1 MFRRRESV
9 PFAFVAE
16 ADRFR
21 SNVTPPPR
29 PRATPS
35 QIAGR
40 TLITLTIVAGFV
52 GSLMFGLPALESG
65 PRTAQQ
71 TQQTQQSEASDGR

>member
-9 PFAFVAE
+9 PFSFVAE

-29 PRATPS
+29 ERAS
-35 QIAGR
+35 LSEKAGR
-40 TLITLTIVAGFV
+40 TLTGLVVIAGLA
-52 GSLMFGLPALESG
+52 GSLLLGLPALG
-65 PRTAQQ
+65 PEQSPLHNQQAEAAQ
-71 TQQTQQSEASDGR
+71 GR

>member
-1 MFRRRESV
+1 MFRRREAV

-29 PRATPS
+29 ERATAA
-35 QIAGR
+35 QLAGR
-40 TLITLTIVAGFV
+40 SLVGLTVLAGLA
-52 GSLMFGLPALESG
+52 GSLILGLPALAPADAPSH
-65 PRTAQQ
+65 
-71 TQQTQQSEASDGR
+71 TQQTEAAHGP

>member
-9 PFAFVAE
+9 PFSFVAE

-29 PRATPS
+29 PRS
-35 QIAGR
+35 SVSEKAGR
-40 TLITLTIVAGFV
+40 TLVGLAVVAGLA
-52 GSLMFGLPALESG
+52 GSLLLGLPALAPDQSPSHG
-65 PRTAQQ
+65 QQ
-71 TQQTQQSEASDGR
+71 TEAAHGR

>member
-1 MFRRRESV
+1 MSGRREPV

-29 PRATPS
+29 ERLS
-35 QIAGR
+35 VGQMAGR
-40 TLITLTIVAGFV
+40 WLMGLTIVAGLV
-52 GSLMFGLPALESG
+52 GSLVIGTPALSSDHSTDQ
-65 PRTAQQ
+65 P
-71 TQQTQQSEASDGR
+71 QQSQASERR

>member
-9 PFAFVAE
+9 PFSFVAE

-29 PRATPS
+29 PRSTVSERMGRALIGLVVAGG
-35 QIAGR
+35 IAG
-40 TLITLTIVAGFV
+40 
-52 GSLMFGLPALESG
+52 SLLLGLPALG
-65 PRTAQQ
+65 PEQAPGH
-71 TQQTQQSEASDGR
+71 TQQTEAAHGR

>member
-9 PFAFVAE
+9 PFSFVAE

-29 PRATPS
+29 ERAS
-35 QIAGR
+35 LSEKAGR
-40 TLITLTIVAGFV
+40 TLIGLVVIAGLA
-52 GSLMFGLPALESG
+52 GSLLLGLPALSPDQSARHG
-65 PRTAQQ
+65 QQ
-71 TQQTQQSEASDGR
+71 TEAAHGR

>member
-9 PFAFVAE
+9 PFSFVAE

-29 PRATPS
+29 PRSTVS
-35 QIAGR
+35 ERAGSA
-40 TLITLTIVAGFV
+40 LVCLAVVAGLA
-52 GSLMFGLPALESG
+52 GALLLGLPALAPEKS
-65 PRTAQQ
+65 PAHSQQ
-71 TQQTQQSEASDGR
+71 TEAAHAR

>member
-9 PFAFVAE
+9 PFSFVAE

-29 PRATPS
+29 E
-35 QIAGR
+35 R
-40 TLITLTIVAGFV
+40 TSVSELAARSLVGLTIVAGLV
-52 GSLMFGLPALESG
+52 GSLVLGMPALSPQSESHL
-65 PRTAQQ
+65 QQ
-71 TQQTQQSEASDGR
+71 TEAAEGR

>member
-1 MFRRRESV
+1 MSGRREPV

-29 PRATPS
+29 ERPS
-35 QIAGR
+35 VGQMAGR
-40 TLITLTIVAGFV
+40 WLLGLTVVAGLV
-52 GSLMFGLPALESG
+52 GSLVIGTPALSTDRHDSQ
-65 PRTAQQ
+65 P
-71 TQQTQQSEASDGR
+71 QQSQASQNR